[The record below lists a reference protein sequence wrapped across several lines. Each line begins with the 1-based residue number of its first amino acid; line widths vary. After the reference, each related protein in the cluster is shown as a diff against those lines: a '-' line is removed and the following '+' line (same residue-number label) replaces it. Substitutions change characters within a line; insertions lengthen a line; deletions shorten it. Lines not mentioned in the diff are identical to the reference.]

1 MCRGYAQSSQ
11 KEILS
16 QFADAFFEKIEN
28 LVEKAAWSQSRYI
41 YLFMQPKL
49 YATAEE
55 RQRFQSLLDRAEGY
69 TEEQRGQA
77 TGRLINYLKDSLQEL
92 DEMRAG
98 RELSRTWEAS

>member
-55 RQRFQSLLDRAEGY
+55 R
-69 TEEQRGQA
+69 
-77 TGRLINYLKDSLQEL
+77 
-92 DEMRAG
+92 
-98 RELSRTWEAS
+98 